1 MILPARLS
9 ILLAVLMTLP
19 ACSLLPDQTP
29 QRTFLLPATTQPA
42 APAPAPAL
50 DTTLRLE
57 TPRAAKLLSGPRI
70 LVRPNRQE
78 VSVYAGTRWNDDAPV
93 LLRDRLIEAFRQDE
107 RLATVVGEG
116 SRARSDLT
124 LSSDLGAFQSEYN
137 GNQIPQAVIRLDV
150 QLLDESN
157 RKVVASR
164 RFDVRQPSE
173 TSQLESVVDAFGL
186 AADELAAQL
195 VDWTIAHTNDG

>member
-42 APAPAPAL
+42 APAPAL

-57 TPRAAKLLSGPRI
+57 TPRAAQLLASPRI

-78 VSVYAGTRWNDDAPV
+78 ISVYAGTRWNDDAPA
-93 LLRDRLIEAFRQDE
+93 LLRDRLIEAFRQDG
-107 RLATVVGEG
+107 RLATVVREG
-116 SRARSDLT
+116 SRVQSDLT

-137 GNQIPQAVIRLDV
+137 GDQAPQAVIRLDV

-164 RFDVRQPSE
+164 RFDVRQQSDSP
-173 TSQLESVVDAFGL
+173 QLESVVDAFGL
-186 AADELAAQL
+186 AADKLATQL
-195 VDWTIAHTNDG
+195 VDWVIANTNKN